1 MSTFETT
8 LGHAFDSIFIQFSP
22 ILYFSGRGPV
32 RRCRR
37 RASQSRNVDDPRD
50 LPTGLPFPL
59 PPPHEE
65 NQETVQPLR
74 AVFRRRLLRR
84 VHGAAQ
90 GSHRPSH
97 SQRTYAGTFFS
108 HVLFFH
114 QLRTCILRITLRL
127 FFDVFKKTPLKLQHT
142 QNSHKIH
149 TKIRENL
156 GEKLKNVLN
165 LFGRDFREH

>member
-50 LPTGLPFPL
+50 FPTGLPFPL

-127 FFDVFKKTPLKLQHT
+127 FFDVFKKHPSSFNTLKT
-142 QNSHKIH
+142 H
-149 TKIRENL
+149 TKSIR
-156 GEKLKNVLN
+156 K
-165 LFGRDFREH
+165 